1 MSHQIARNLKRFCE
15 SNGAEQTVKNFTE
28 ALEQKKFG
36 TKDVT
41 LGHLTRIFLGEDY
54 LDVERK
60 LRAIK
65 FGQTHLLEAAEAV
78 DASAFSNITGQLLV
92 TVVKEKYNAATFIGD
107 KLMSKFPN
115 PNGNLQAHKVPYL
128 SDVKD
133 KGKLLAQLEP
143 YPMTQFA
150 ESWITLPA
158 PEKRGEICAISM
170 EMAYSDFTGQ
180 AQDSAGSVGRA
191 IAYLREE
198 RMLRVVLGIVN
209 PYIWNDNALNTYV
222 STAGTGNYTNKL
234 LSSTITNYTHV
245 NSVEQLFFRMVD
257 PITGRSITAMPNAVL
272 CMPEKRYELK
282 RVFTATEV
290 RSGDITTGTG
300 EQTNGANPLDIAY
313 EIMFSPIA
321 RNLMDTETSLTD
333 SQIKEFVIFGDFQ
346 KAFKYREVY
355 PFRAENAPANNPLEF
370 NQDIVLAVK
379 AGEFGVPCVFD
390 PRYVVQSTSEAS

>member
-15 SNGAEQTVKNFTE
+15 ANGAEQTVKLFTE
-28 ALEQKKFG
+28 SLETKKF
-36 TKDVT
+36 KPSDVT
-41 LGHLTRIFLGEDY
+41 LGVLTRMFLGEDY

-60 LRAIK
+60 LKAIK
-65 FGQTHLLEAAEAV
+65 YGQTHLLEAAEAV

-92 TVVKEKYNAATFIGD
+92 TVVKEKYEAASFIGD

-128 SDVKD
+128 SDVRD

-143 YPMTQFA
+143 YPMTQFN

-158 PEKRGEICAISM
+158 PEKRGEICAIGM

-191 IAYLREE
+191 IAYQREE
-198 RMLRVVLGIVN
+198 RILRVVLGLVN
-209 PYIWNDNALNTYV
+209 PYVWNDNALTTYV
-222 STAGTGNYTNKL
+222 STSGTGAYVNKL

-245 NSVEQLFFRMVD
+245 NAVEQLFFRMVD
-257 PITGRSITAMPNAVL
+257 PITGRSIMAMPNAIL

-282 RVFTATEV
+282 RILGATET
-290 RSGDITTGTG
+290 RSGDVTS
-300 EQTNGANPLDIAY
+300 GAGNQVVSPNPLDIDY
-313 EIMFSPIA
+313 TMLYSPIA
-321 RNLMDTETSLTD
+321 RNLLDTETSLTAD
-333 SQIKEFVIFGDFQ
+333 EIKEFVIFGDFQ

-355 PFRAENAPANNPLEF
+355 PFRAENAPANNPMEF

-390 PRYVVQSTSEAS
+390 PRYTVESTSEAA